1 MLILLWLVVYTII
14 ERNKV
19 QLEVSENEVVIF
31 SPIQVRTPH
40 ELRPSALI
48 YQYVSHFY
56 VCVMLHC

>member
-1 MLILLWLVVYTII
+1 MLILLWLVIYTII

-31 SPIQVRTPH
+31 SPIQVHIPP
-40 ELRPSALI
+40 ELRTSALI

-56 VCVMLHC
+56 VRVTLHC